1 MNITALTSAA
11 RRELAHRVN
20 DGLEIT
26 LYWHP
31 DDNRTS
37 IDIHQAATEETISF
51 PVPADRA
58 LDAFH
63 HPFVH
68 LAEQDAAAWGSDTY
82 PDFDETLIFGEGGF
96 DQAA

>member
-1 MNITALTSAA
+1 MSISTITTLA

-31 DDNRTS
+31 DDNGTS
-37 IDIHQAATEETISF
+37 VEIYHEATGETIAF
-51 PVPADRA
+51 PVPGDQA

-63 HPFVH
+63 HPFFH
-68 LAEQDAAAWGSDTY
+68 LAEQNTSAWS
-82 PDFDETLIFGEGGF
+82 PDQHLEFDQALIFGEGGF
-96 DQAA
+96 D